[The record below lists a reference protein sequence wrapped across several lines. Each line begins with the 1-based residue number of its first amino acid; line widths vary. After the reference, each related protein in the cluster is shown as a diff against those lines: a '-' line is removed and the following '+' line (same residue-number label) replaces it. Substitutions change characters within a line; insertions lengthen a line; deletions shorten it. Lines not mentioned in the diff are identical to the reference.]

1 LNRAA
6 NITIAIV
13 MWLAIAAYVVAAAR
27 YGHQRRAEVTVA
39 ALKIAIVDTAGMRVV
54 TPEKIQGWLSAARI
68 EAIGRPID
76 SVDTRAIETR
86 LAARAEVKHVSAWT
100 DLGGNL
106 TVRVEPRRPAFRVRT
121 AGGYRFWYTEDGYL
135 MRDRDDFAA
144 YVPVVTGRI
153 PFPFG
158 PTVEGSY
165 AEIKAAAW
173 NDFLARFTALDA
185 ERRELEARSAGL
197 RAQIRSIRESAPK
210 RWWSQSRRKTF
221 IEGKAARIA
230 TLETERRETGSG
242 LRKIAGLKHELREKE
257 KKSQQSLA
265 FLSKLANFV
274 GYIGTSDFWSSQIV
288 QINVRGEDSNASGDG
303 VWSEPLVELI
313 PRAGDHIV
321 MLGELD
327 GTERERLENL
337 RLFYLRGLWHE
348 GWETFTG
355 VDIRYRNQIVCTK

>member
-1 LNRAA
+1 
-6 NITIAIV
+6 

-27 YGHQRRAEVTVA
+27 YGHERRAGVKVA

-54 TPEKIQGWLSAARI
+54 TPEKIKGWLAAAGI
-68 EAIGRPID
+68 DPMGLPID
-76 SVDTRAIETR
+76 SVDTRTMETR

-135 MRDRDDFAA
+135 IRDRGDFAA
-144 YVPVVTGRI
+144 YVPVVTGRV

-165 AEIKAAAW
+165 AEIKTAAW
-173 NDFLARFTALDA
+173 NDYLARFTAFDT
-185 ERRELEARSAGL
+185 ERRSLTAQAAGL
-197 RAQIRSIRESAPK
+197 KAQIRSIRESTPK
-210 RWWSQSRRKTF
+210 PLWSQSRRKTF

-230 TLETERRETGSG
+230 TLEAQRRETESG
-242 LRKIAGLKHELREKE
+242 LRKIAGLEHELREKE

-274 GYIGTSDFWSSQIV
+274 GYIGASDFWSAQIV
-288 QINVRGEDSNASGDG
+288 QINVKGEDSGVSGDG

-348 GWETFTG
+348 GWKAFTG
-355 VDIRYRNQIVCTK
+355 IDIRYRNQIVCTK